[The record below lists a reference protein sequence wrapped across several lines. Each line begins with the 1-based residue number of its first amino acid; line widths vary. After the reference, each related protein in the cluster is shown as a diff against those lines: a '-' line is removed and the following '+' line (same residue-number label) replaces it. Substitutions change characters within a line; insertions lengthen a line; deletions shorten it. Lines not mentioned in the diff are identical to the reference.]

1 MMMIKRKQTWAK
13 AREAIMPSTKARP
26 TLTPTNNPGKQDPSP
41 SCNIFSLSFN
51 RWCITYVCSIYTLIR
66 VPVCVLLIYHFAP
79 PSPGERE
86 PDNVSER
93 TAFGLETIKC
103 TISKEPFCFTGHLSC
118 SISRWFYSCSSA
130 KRGLSWDLYFI
141 FSFLEFVN
149 FCGVSFVLIKCQKKK
164 KVFF

>member
-1 MMMIKRKQTWAK
+1 MIKRKQTWAK

-118 SISRWFYSCSSA
+118 SISRCFYSCSSA
-130 KRGLSWDLYFI
+130 REGFHEICIL
-141 FSFLEFVN
+141 SFLFLNLLIFV
-149 FCGVSFVLIKCQKKK
+149 
-164 KVFF
+164 VFHLS